1 MLSIVLPHESVAPG
15 EGRYISLCVT
25 LVNQAD
31 FDKCPTMT
39 NVNSPSGAVALA
51 KSLRLQHMDYEESK
65 KFGVAIVE
73 VVKGIRGT
81 LEEI

>member
-1 MLSIVLPHESVAPG
+1 
-15 EGRYISLCVT
+15 
-25 LVNQAD
+25 
-31 FDKCPTMT
+31 MT